1 MEEENAEEE
10 QAEEVQTEKEK
21 AEVQLNNKEALDK
34 ETQTDSELQNQCV
47 CNDLVVKNRLLMQ
60 EDRIICSF
68 KKADMNAEEWE
79 DIEET
84 VKQSEVEL
92 DDMLEDYSKIMEGYW
107 RLENKERKL
116 KE

>member
-1 MEEENAEEE
+1 
-10 QAEEVQTEKEK
+10 
-21 AEVQLNNKEALDK
+21 
-34 ETQTDSELQNQCV
+34 
-47 CNDLVVKNRLLMQ
+47 MQ

-68 KKADMNAEEWE
+68 KKADMNEEEWE

-92 DDMLEDYSKIMEGYW
+92 DVMLEDYSTVMEGYW
-107 RLENKERKL
+107 RLDKKERKV

>member
-1 MEEENAEEE
+1 MA
-10 QAEEVQTEKEK
+10 EKE
-21 AEVQLNNKEALDK
+21 EVQLNNKEALDK

-68 KKADMNAEEWE
+68 KKVVMNEEEWE

-84 VKQSEVEL
+84 VKQLEVEL
-92 DDMLEDYSKIMEGYW
+92 DDMLEDNSKVMEGYW
-107 RLENKERKL
+107 RLENKERKV